1 MYQGEAICVYKFDA
15 KMFHVCITKT
25 KSTQNGSIKLVY
37 PQVSNVFML
46 PSQAADF
53 DFFNLALLHQIR
65 TLLYLKFIIVFYKY
79 VPHEI
84 LILMLI

>member
-1 MYQGEAICVYKFDA
+1 
-15 KMFHVCITKT
+15 MFHVCIITKT
-25 KSTQNGSIKLVY
+25 KSTQNGSKKLVY

-46 PSQAADF
+46 PPQAADF
-53 DFFNLALLHQIR
+53 DFFYLALQIR
-65 TLLYLKFIIVFYKY
+65 TLLYLKFITVFYKY